1 MNTKKQLGKR
11 LLSVW
16 LAVIMT
22 VGLLPTTAFA
32 ATTRTVNSASELQSA
47 ISSASSGDTIK
58 LGANITFSDAKQ
70 IQTVRD
76 VYQDRKNLTYEL
88 PTARYQLYESFTMI
102 GINFDWKL
110 YQDWTAMI
118 NDYQLPE
125 EFRPEHSS
133 EGVGGISASDLRM
146 RNGKLAD
153 QNGNTLYVHE
163 DGDAATYLLIDGK
176 NLTIDL
182 GGYTISGTHN
192 DAYFSTLFVSGGA
205 TVTIKG
211 SGGITSSQ
219 TAITANGK
227 NTTVNIQSGSFTGNT
242 TVASIYQA
250 KVNIT
255 GGTFTGGNAME
266 RVVKTT
272 ASLDTEHVRTEAVA
286 DGNYIW
292 ENITLGA
299 GTAYKKISQ
308 YRGTASRTINCATL
322 YCENYGTINVSGNPT
337 VKAPAGGTLFYV
349 TNSWTVGMTSDFGTY
364 ISGGTFE
371 GSMKKGSACATGG
384 TFSEN
389 PHGVVTGLNGVLP
402 SFRDCMVQR
411 FNDGK
416 YGVITKEEWDSRG
429 YVASI
434 NGVGYVTLA
443 EAVSN
448 AQNGDTIELLKDLAG
463 EQNLSGSKT
472 CTINLRGYT
481 INGNVTVKSGDVT
494 ITNGTINYT
503 GTGNALKTEGN
514 SAVLTANCTV
524 NAPSGTALS
533 AGYGSAGGK
542 VTTLGGR
549 YTGKLGTAGGGVLS
563 LTGGKYS
570 SDPKSYLPEGYSA
583 EKGSDNYYSIKAALN
598 AEGFMLI
605 RTLSDLQNFATQV
618 SDGNETLNAILMADI
633 DLANSG
639 WTPIGNANN
648 YGYYNGTFDGNGY
661 KIKNLNV
668 TIPDGQYPRAGFFA
682 RVGKTGIIKNL
693 RIDSGKISG
702 TGFRAVVG
710 GIAGDNYGTIQNC
723 SNAANIS
730 VERYGTTD
738 REDAA
743 NIHYVGGIAGGG
755 SGTIERCY
763 NEGAI
768 SAFTYDNYYVGGI
781 TAACD
786 VKNCYNTGKITGRY
800 SVCGVG
806 GSASNCF
813 NWGELACT
821 GDLSDKFAPSGYTIY
836 PVSSGSGEKQ
846 YYRNTSGAS
855 GNTPGSAQAKSDQDF
870 SSGAVTWELNNES
883 AWYQNLTGCGRP
895 IDAHPVL
902 DPTHLRVY
910 KTSNGT
916 YTNDSFKE
924 VVQPNDINVNYSTAT
939 EILAR
944 LPDAVTV
951 KTNLGFTATIDDVEW
966 DMSASGYDPLS
977 TEAQTITVPG
987 KVNVSYLT
995 NAGEKPVKIKVTIGA
1010 PSISGLNLVTAPSL
1024 IYDDGTALNLS
1035 GVGVSVTY
1043 ENGAVGRIDE
1053 TTEGVTFNIANGTT
1067 LNKNTHDNMDLNLT
1081 YKSKSVKV
1089 GNLDVRS
1096 TDNTIQT
1103 LTVGGQEASYQDGA
1117 YTVTLTPDS
1126 SLPSAESGISVELR
1140 DNSAT
1145 LVSRTKVSEEN
1156 GTAVWQITVRAEN
1169 GAEAVYPLH
1178 IDIAPPYGD
1187 QNQAAIDEITN
1198 KWNALTESW
1207 TVTQAEIQ
1215 RDDVERP
1222 GENPAPPYLTHAEIL
1237 QEWLSGQVYVA
1248 LAIPKEMEGYTSIEV
1263 TIDDPVSW
1271 ATEGKRDNHAGTN
1284 GSFSFT
1290 VMATASQGSS
1300 ADYKTATFTGSGTI
1314 TATPYDVPGY
1324 TVNFDSQGGSTV
1336 DSMTISEDTP
1346 IGSENAPTDPTRADY
1361 RFTGWYKEANCTT
1374 PWNMDK
1380 DKVTANPTTLYA
1392 GWSWSKTETTVDSI
1406 QHTVPDPG
1414 AGAGGFL
1421 MGDAVTITASARLV
1435 ESTEPTTLTDDAASF
1450 RFYNGDP
1457 ANSGTLIGTVPANG
1471 SMAEGF
1477 TVTLETTLTS
1487 GHGFE
1492 KNGAFTIYAVFS
1504 GNTAL
1509 SESVGSENLTI
1520 GTLTYPTPAAPQ
1532 VATAAERSI
1541 TLNVTSAPDHA
1552 TVEYGYVEGTDGGAP
1567 STWQA
1572 SPVFTNLNPGTAYI
1586 FYVRFAANA
1595 YYEETKTS
1603 DPSEMVYTLP
1613 EITGS
1618 LPNGALGVP
1627 YSATLTATPANVNW
1641 SVTGS
1646 LPYGLTLNDGTISG
1660 TPTRAGNFSFTITV
1674 ITADGTDNSWDLSI
1688 YIDPGTPDPGEVGT
1702 YLGNDPQTT
1711 FTYGQTITVKG
1722 AIIPSASN
1730 SINSIMDEPEQDQ
1743 VALFYGETQLTRPVT
1758 VAGNGTFTLTY
1769 PTSEGGIPIGENLTI
1784 TVRFGGNLDLIE
1796 AEIPLTITLT
1806 EAGGSNF
1813 PATLPDDYDVDS
1825 ASTFVYT
1832 MPDVSGAEYSM
1843 DGENWQSSNKF
1854 GGIEPQSTHTF
1865 YARMAATDTQGAGE
1879 EISKTITFDLLDNTD
1894 PIQLEVSVS
1903 GEGDSRTV
1911 TIEEVDGAEYRF
1923 GNGDWGNTNTYAL
1936 GEEESITV
1944 AIRYA
1949 ATATHNASKERVET
1963 LNLGKLPQETLSF
1976 DPIGAKTYGD
1986 PDFTLSTTGGSGN
1999 GDVTYESL
2007 DPGVI
2012 SINGDVATIH
2022 KAGTARL
2029 QATKAEDEEY
2039 NPKTAEIT
2047 VTVARAPLTI
2057 TAHDQ
2062 EVTVDDTMP
2071 ELTYTVSGL
2080 VNNDTFSNPT
2090 ISCPANNDTSVAGR
2104 YTISISGGTLDN
2116 EANYDVRYKSGT
2128 LTIDTVAP
2136 TTYTVTFNSMGGTA
2150 VGPQEIMAGER
2161 VKEPEDPTRDSYH
2174 FAGWYSDAGYSRAW
2188 SFSDPVQ
2195 GNMTLYA
2202 KWDYKQPV
2210 YNIKGSVT
2218 GDGSAVGVEVTLK
2231 RGSTDVYRTTT
2242 DSSGAYEFTRV
2253 TPGVY
2258 NIVAQRT
2265 IGQGDTQ
2272 TVTTLVT
2279 ITDSDKEA
2287 PEIKMPL
2294 ANVNSVL
2301 ELPSNA
2307 PEIMVGGLTEEA
2319 EIEAE
2324 AEEVS
2329 NAGATVT
2336 VSMKITPQPLV
2347 TGTPES
2353 GKEQLQQEQ
2362 NAIQQ
2367 TAPGKTLNFMEFEV
2381 VKTVTPN
2388 AGGDLR
2394 QDTITETKNV
2404 LEIVVAFDFTSKRN
2418 VQVYRYHDGTA
2429 EALSLA
2435 VGKTSPVDGTYY
2447 LDSANGLIHIFA
2459 QKYSLYA
2466 IGYTVS
2472 TPSGGGGGGGGGS
2485 VISTY
2490 PITIKGSD
2498 HGKVTSSSRNVSS
2511 GSTVTLTVTPDSGY
2525 VLDTLTVTDS
2535 QGNEIKLIGQ
2545 NNGKYTFTMP
2555 NRAVTV
2561 KATFVEKPC
2570 DGGADCPSRDFTDLG
2585 GVEAWYHGAVDY
2597 ALRNNLMGGYGNG
2610 LFGPNDNLSRAQFAQ
2625 ILFNKE
2631 GRPVVNY
2638 LMQFDDVAGE
2648 AWYTEAVRWAAS
2660 QGIVGGYG
2668 NGMFGPNDNI
2678 TREQLAVM
2686 LWRYAGSP
2694 AATNKELHFNDADKI
2709 SGFAL
2714 EAMRWAVESGV
2725 MGGYGNGQLDP
2736 KGLATRA
2743 QVAQMLKNFIE
2754 AQEEENT

>member
-781 TAACD
+781 TAACN

-806 GSASNCF
+806 GNASNCF

-1660 TPTRAGNFSFTITV
+1660 TPAGAGNFNFTVTVTTQDGIT
-1674 ITADGTDNSWDLSI
+1674 NSQQFAI
-1688 YIDPGTPDPGEVGT
+1688 YISPGTPDPGEIGT
-1702 YLGNDPQTT
+1702 YLGDTAETT

-1722 AIIPSASN
+1722 AIIPAASN
-1730 SINSIMDEPEQDQ
+1730 SINLIEEPAQDQ
-1743 VALFYGETQLTRPVT
+1743 VALFYHGIQLTRSVT
-1758 VAGNGTFTLTY
+1758 VGGDGSFILTY
-1769 PTSEGGIPIGENLTI
+1769 PTGEGGIPIGANQEI
-1784 TVRFGGNLDLIE
+1784 TVRFGGSLDLNA
-1796 AEIPLTITLT
+1796 AEIPLTITLNR
-1806 EAGGSNF
+1806 ASGPAF
-1813 PATLPDDYDVDS
+1813 PAALTNAYDTDTDT
-1825 ASTFVYT
+1825 TFAYT
-1832 MPDVSGAEYSM
+1832 MPYVAGAEYSM
-1843 DGENWQSSNKF
+1843 DGENWQSSNVF

-1865 YARMAATDTQGAGE
+1865 YARMAETSTHEAGAE
-1879 EISKTITFDLLDNTD
+1879 TSITVVFDLLKNTN

-1903 GEGDSRTV
+1903 GESGSRTV
-1911 TIEEVDGAEYRF
+1911 TIAPVTGAEYSF
-1923 GNGDWGNTNTYAL
+1923 DGGSTWGEDNEKQLDSDAP
-1936 GEEESITV
+1936 ITV
-1944 AIRYA
+1944 AIRYKETDTHA
-1949 ATATHNASKERVET
+1949 ASDALTET
-1963 LNLGKLPQETLSF
+1963 LDPSKQPQEALDF
-1976 DPIGAKTYGD
+1976 APIGNKTYGD
-1986 PDFTLSTTGGSGN
+1986 ASFTLFITGGSGD
-1999 GDVTYESL
+1999 GEVTYVSL
-2007 DPGVI
+2007 DPDVI
-2012 SINGDVATIH
+2012 SIDGDVATIH
-2022 KAGTARL
+2022 KAGPARL
-2029 QATKAEDEEY
+2029 QATKAGDDQY
-2039 NPKTAEIT
+2039 NARTAETT
-2047 VTVARAPLTI
+2047 VTVVRRPLTI
-2057 TAHDQ
+2057 TAVSEQ
-2062 EVTVDDTMP
+2062 LTVGDTMP
-2071 ELTYTVSGL
+2071 ELTFTVSGL
-2080 VNNDTFSNPT
+2080 VNGDTFVDPT
-2090 ISCPANNDTSVAGR
+2090 ISCPVSDTSVAGQ
-2104 YTISISGGTLDN
+2104 YAISISGGTLTNGDS
-2116 EANYDVRYKSGT
+2116 YDIRYQNGV
-2128 LTIDTVAP
+2128 LTIETVAP
-2136 TTYTVTFNSMGGTA
+2136 TIYTVIFNSVGGTL
-2150 VGPQEIMAGER
+2150 VGAQSIIAGER
-2161 VKEPEDPTRDSYH
+2161 VREPAAPTKEGYH
-2174 FAGWYSDAGYSRAW
+2174 FAGWYSDPGYNNAW
-2188 SFSDPVQ
+2188 SFSDPVTQ
-2195 GNMTLYA
+2195 NLNLYA
-2202 KWDYKQPV
+2202 KWDSKPV
-2210 YNIKGSVT
+2210 YEIDGSVT
-2218 GDGSAVGVEVTLK
+2218 GYGSAVGIEITLK
-2231 RGSTDVYRTTT
+2231 RGNTIVYRTKTN
-2242 DSSGAYEFTRV
+2242 SEGKYHFARV
-2253 TPGVY
+2253 APGIY

-2265 IGQGDTQ
+2265 VNQNGQDVQ
-2272 TVTTLVT
+2272 QAVT
-2279 ITDSDKEA
+2279 ILVEIVDHNAQA
-2287 PEIKMPL
+2287 PDIQMPPT
-2294 ANVNSVL
+2294 NVNSVL
-2301 ELPSNA
+2301 KLLSNA
-2307 PEIMVGGLTEEA
+2307 PEIMVGGLNDEA
-2319 EIEAE
+2319 VA
-2324 AEEVS
+2324 A
-2329 NAGATVT
+2329 ATGDGGLTTDIVT
-2336 VSMKITPQPLV
+2336 VSMEITPQPLV
-2347 TGTPES
+2347 TGTPEPD
-2353 GKEQLQQEQ
+2353 GEKAQLQQEQ

-2381 VKTVTPN
+2381 VKTVAPS
-2388 AGGDLR
+2388 AGGDP
-2394 QDTITETKNV
+2394 QKKTITETQNV
-2404 LEIVVAFDFTSKRN
+2404 LEIVVAFDFTSKQN
-2418 VQVYRYHDGTA
+2418 VQVYRYHNGAA
-2429 EALSLA
+2429 EALTPA
-2435 VGKTSPVDGTYY
+2435 VGKSSPVDGTYY

-2466 IGYTVS
+2466 IGYTVPA
-2472 TPSGGGGGGGGGS
+2472 PSGGGNGGGGGGGGGN
-2485 VISTY
+2485 VSTY
-2490 PITIKGSD
+2490 SITIKDSD
-2498 HGKVTSSSRNVSS
+2498 HGKVTSSSRNASS
-2511 GSTVTLTVTPDSGY
+2511 GSTITLTATPDEGY
-2525 VLDTLTVTDS
+2525 RLEEITVTDS
-2535 QGNEIKLIGQ
+2535 SGRKLELTSLG
-2545 NNGKYTFTMP
+2545 NGKYSFKMP
-2555 NRAVTV
+2555 AWSVVVTANFQEEAHTQPWV
-2561 KATFVEKPC
+2561 NP
-2570 DGGADCPSRDFTDLG
+2570 FTDVAEG
-2585 GVEAWYHGAVDY
+2585 AWYYDAVRF
-2597 ALRNNLMGGYGNG
+2597 ASENGLMGGYGNG

-2638 LMQFDDVAGE
+2638 LMQFDDVADE
-2648 AWYTEAVRWAAS
+2648 AWYTEAIRWAAS
-2660 QGIVGGYG
+2660 QGIVSGYG
-2668 NGMFGPNDNI
+2668 NGTFGPNDNI

-2694 AATNKELHFNDADKI
+2694 AATEKELHFTDADKV
-2709 SGFAL
+2709 SGYAL
-2714 EAMRWAVESGV
+2714 EALCWAVENGV
-2725 MGGYGNGQLDP
+2725 INGYGNGQLAP
-2736 KGLATRA
+2736 QGLATRA

-2754 AQEEENT
+2754 TQEENT